1 MKPKSGKKQMTSFR
15 CVCQGWGMWE
25 QGTAKGGEGS
35 TQKRTLLTFKDDWA
49 LERVRGISYVSSY
62 LI

>member
-1 MKPKSGKKQMTSFR
+1 
-15 CVCQGWGMWE
+15 MWE